1 MYMTTSFA
9 FFIFAGGMAM
19 LMRAELA
26 PGLFGVR
33 TPRKPLTSVATKPGQ
48 AALRNVFG
56 GA

>member
-1 MYMTTSFA
+1 MTTSFA

-33 TPRKPLTSVATKPGQ
+33 TPRKPLTSVAAKPGQ